1 MPHCLG
7 MCVPTDEYKSTK
19 QLTNLIGVYM
29 KNRFCFT
36 TIADGDAKRDG
47 LRVAKVIENERGYYP
62 LGKQNPND
70 PHELDKWFS
79 YDADHIV
86 KLVKSMNENM
96 GHTQQDVDDIVFSS
110 VRLQFENE

>member
-1 MPHCLG
+1 MKRENDDFCLKRA
-7 MCVPTDEYKSTK
+7 DKSMEMLK
-19 QLTNLIGVYM
+19 GN
-29 KNRFCFT
+29 
-36 TIADGDAKRDG
+36 G

-96 GHTQQDVDDIVFSS
+96 GHTQQDVMTCFLFSK
-110 VRLQFENE
+110 VTIRE

>member
-1 MPHCLG
+1 
-7 MCVPTDEYKSTK
+7 
-19 QLTNLIGVYM
+19 M

-36 TIADGDAKRDG
+36 TVADGDAKRDG
-47 LRVAKVIENERGYYP
+47 LRVAKVVENESGYYP

-86 KLVKSMNENM
+86 KLVKSMNKNM

-110 VRLQFENE
+110 VKAQFENE